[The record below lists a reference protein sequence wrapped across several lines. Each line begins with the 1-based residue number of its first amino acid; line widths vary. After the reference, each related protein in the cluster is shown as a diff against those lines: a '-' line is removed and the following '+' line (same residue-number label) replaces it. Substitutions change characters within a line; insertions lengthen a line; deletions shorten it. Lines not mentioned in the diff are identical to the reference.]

1 MTVRSDRP
9 FDLTLRTGTPDD
21 DVDVARLAI
30 LDSARP
36 PSRPLLLA
44 EVAGE
49 LWAAVSLSD
58 LSVIADPFR
67 PSGEV
72 AFIAL
77 QRAHQLRDT
86 APRPARARFALRLVA
101 RARPGT

>member
-1 MTVRSDRP
+1 VKAP
-9 FDLTLRTGTPDD
+9 LELTLRLAAPDD

-49 LWAAVSLSD
+49 LWAAVSLTD

-67 PSGEV
+67 PSGE
-72 AFIAL
+72 IAAIAV
-77 QRAHQLRDT
+77 QRARQLRSAQPT
-86 APRPARARFALRLVA
+86 RTVRRTSVWRPLRTRSV
-101 RARPGT
+101 